1 MQVQLYEDFAKSR
14 AKQSVEDA
22 IEGEPSNTHGTSHI
36 FQVII
41 HLSVILFN
49 SNFYN
54 RRDFF
59 FMLLTIMLNLFKLY
73 DFTLYYI

>member
-22 IEGEPSNTHGTSHI
+22 IVEGEPSNSHGTSHI

-41 HLSVILFN
+41 HYFI
-49 SNFYN
+49 
-54 RRDFF
+54 
-59 FMLLTIMLNLFKLY
+59 IA
-73 DFTLYYI
+73 